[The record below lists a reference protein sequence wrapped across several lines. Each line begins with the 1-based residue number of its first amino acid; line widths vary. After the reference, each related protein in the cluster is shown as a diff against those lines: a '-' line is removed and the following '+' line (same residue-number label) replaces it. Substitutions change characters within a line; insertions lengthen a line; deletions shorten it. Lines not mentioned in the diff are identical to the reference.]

1 MADFGALS
9 SLGLGSSGA
18 LNYDIIDKLR
28 QVDEDAQIKP
38 IDSQIEDVKNR
49 QVELDKIT
57 TMTASLKSTLFDLS
71 DPVLFA
77 KRTVDV
83 SGSDVEVSVE
93 DGTKAQD
100 IDITVKNLAKADIK
114 QTKGFVSDTSVVT
127 NVDTDMTI
135 NMNGQ
140 AVTFTVTAGTTLKG
154 LKDLINEKMGG
165 SVEAT
170 ILNTGGTDPYRLI
183 LKSSETGA
191 AQAMSFSFD
200 DGDAATT
207 NDDFLDLTLP
217 AASVQDARD
226 ALFTYNGIDI
236 VRSSNT
242 IDDLV
247 VGMTLT
253 LKNESTTPNRIS
265 IKQDNEGIADRV
277 EEFVTQYNDL
287 MSNLAEVTKYDAENK
302 SAGIFQGES
311 TIVSLKL
318 NLSQMALGTAPN
330 GKGLADYGIEVTRDG
345 VMSFDRSKLI
355 SALES
360 DTQTVSDTFAGDE
373 SNPGIFASLKTY
385 LSDAATNS
393 DSLLSNLDTSLKER
407 EKSLEDRR
415 ARTLASIDT
424 KYEVMAKK
432 FAAYDALIG
441 KLNASFQ
448 SLQSMIDAQYAAS
461 K

>member
-1 MADFGALS
+1 MANFGALS

-18 LNYDIIDKLR
+18 LSYDIIDKLR
-28 QVDEDAQIKP
+28 KVDEDAQIKP
-38 IDSQIEDVKNR
+38 LDSQIEDMKKR
-49 QVELDKIT
+49 GAELNKII
-57 TMTASLKSTLFDLS
+57 TMTASMKSSLFDLS
-71 DPVLFA
+71 DSVLFA

-83 SGSDVEVSVE
+83 NGSDVEVSVE

-100 IDITVKNLAKADIK
+100 MEVTVKNLARADIK
-114 QTKGFVSDTSVVT
+114 QTKGFASDTSVVT
-127 NVDTDMTI
+127 TVDTDMTI

-165 SVEAT
+165 KVDAT
-170 ILNTGGTDPYRLI
+170 ILNTGGTDPFKLV
-183 LKSSETGA
+183 LKTTETGA
-191 AQAMSFSFD
+191 DQAMSFSFD
-200 DGDAATT
+200 DGNAATT

-217 AASVQDARD
+217 AANVQDARD
-226 ALFTYNGIDI
+226 ALFTFNGIDI

-242 IDDLV
+242 VSDLV

-253 LKNESTTPNRIS
+253 LKNEGTTPNRIS

-287 MSNLAEVTKYDAENK
+287 MSELGAVTKYDAENK

-318 NLSQMALGTAPN
+318 SLSQMALGTAPN

-373 SNPGIFASLKTY
+373 NSPGIFASLKNY
-385 LSDAATNS
+385 LSDAATKK

-407 EKSLEDRR
+407 EKSLEERR
-415 ARTLASIDT
+415 ARALASIDT
-424 KYEVMAKK
+424 KYEVMAKR
-432 FAAYDALIG
+432 FASYDALIG